1 MDELAQPKYI
11 HSGSLSQ
18 TTSHNNTYTFGN
30 CPNQAN
36 AVAVLR
42 DAETD
47 KWSKDS
53 PHRQEGVVFVHEAWP
68 VVWQ

>member
-18 TTSHNNTYTFGN
+18 TTSHNNKYTFGD
-30 CPNQAN
+30 CPNQPN
-36 AVAVLR
+36 AVAVLK
-42 DAETD
+42 DGETD

>member
-18 TTSHNNTYTFGN
+18 TTSHNNRYTFGN
-30 CPNQAN
+30 CQNQPN
-36 AVAVLR
+36 AVAVLK

>member
-1 MDELAQPKYI
+1 MDELAQPEYI

-18 TTSHNNTYTFGN
+18 TTSHNKTYTIGD
-30 CPNQAN
+30 CRNQPN
-36 AVAVLR
+36 AVAVLT
-42 DAETD
+42 DAKTD

-53 PHRQEGVVFVHEAWP
+53 PHRQEGVVFVHKAWP

>member
-1 MDELAQPKYI
+1 MDELAQPEYI

-18 TTSHNNTYTFGN
+18 TMYHNKTYTFEN
-30 CPNQAN
+30 CLNQAN
-36 AVAVLR
+36 AIAVLR

-68 VVWQ
+68 LVWQ

>member
-1 MDELAQPKYI
+1 MDELAQPEYI

-18 TTSHNNTYTFGN
+18 TMYHNKTYTFEN
-30 CPNQAN
+30 CLNQPN
-36 AVAVLR
+36 AVAVSR
-42 DAETD
+42 DAETN
-47 KWSKDS
+47 KWSKDY

>member
-1 MDELAQPKYI
+1 MDELARPEYI

-18 TTSHNNTYTFGN
+18 TMYHNKTYTFEN
-30 CPNQAN
+30 CLNQPN
-36 AVAVLR
+36 AVAVSR
-42 DAETD
+42 DAETN

>member
-1 MDELAQPKYI
+1 MDELAQPEYI

-18 TTSHNNTYTFGN
+18 TMYHNKTYTFEN
-30 CPNQAN
+30 CPNQPN
-36 AVAVLR
+36 AVAISR
-42 DAETD
+42 DTETD